1 MPAAPATPAGRTE
14 RTGLSAPQDRAPA
27 GGRRGREEEGEE
39 EEEREE
45 EGEEEGEE
53 EEEREEEGEEEEE
66 REEEGEEEEEREEE
80 EGSILML
87 WQAGSAATDS
97 DEKQSSNGKAY
108 RYTDVQESP

>member
-80 EGSILML
+80 GEEEEEREEEEGSILML

-97 DEKQSSNGKAY
+97 DEKQSL
-108 RYTDVQESP
+108 QW